1 MSRIVRRLTAQ
12 LAPLA
17 PGAATTTTSGGR
29 CCLVSLL
36 APPAATTPL
45 AGARRLLSTSWVV
58 RAPTRQEAA
67 TLISAP
73 DTKVDVRYGGVAL
86 DPADAPVVLLFGWA
100 GASFKNLGKYA
111 SLYQKAGCYTA
122 QYILPTRHIFRD
134 TTEVPEV
141 MGLVWQQ
148 IEEAGLADR
157 QLFIHCLSDTGV
169 MCYQGLDIALAR
181 QGVKPNRGGVVW
193 DSCPGPYPECT
204 MARVMAF
211 LLINWM
217 CCLRDGL
224 GMSRS
229 LYSSYRL
236 LVERVWPSYLRKRKG
251 LPVELSKIEGQWC
264 GHFGLEHAH
273 RIPELFLY
281 SKKDFYLPYTYLEGV
296 VLASRKNREFKS
308 VCFPS
313 SPHVAHY
320 RYFPKEYAKHVQTF
334 VLSHAEG
341 RGVPES
347 AEKEDETTR
356 EFRTSFGY

>member
-1 MSRIVRRLTAQ
+1 MSRLARRLVSLVPTTPGAPLLTDSCR
-12 LAPLA
+12 LAPLLIRPA
-17 PGAATTTTSGGR
+17 
-29 CCLVSLL
+29 VSV
-36 APPAATTPL
+36 PL
-45 AGARRLLSTSWVV
+45 GGARRLLSTSMVC
-58 RAPTRQEAA
+58 RAPTLEEAA

-73 DTKVDVRYGGVAL
+73 DKLVEVKYGGVAL
-86 DPADAPVVLLFGWA
+86 DPTKAPVVLLFGWA

-111 SLYQKAGCYTA
+111 KLYQKAGCFTA
-122 QYILPTRHIFRD
+122 QFILPTRHIFRD
-134 TTEVPEV
+134 TTEVPEL
-141 MGLVWQQ
+141 MWLVWQKL
-148 IEEAGLADR
+148 EEAQLADR

-181 QGVKPNRGGVVW
+181 QGVTPNRGGVVW
-193 DSCPGPYPECT
+193 DSCPGPYPECN

-211 LLINWM
+211 LIINWM
-217 CCLRDGL
+217 CSLRDGL

-229 LYSSYRL
+229 LHSSYRL
-236 LVERVWPSYLRKRKG
+236 MVERVWPSYLRKWKG

-273 RIPELFLY
+273 STPELFLY
-281 SKKDFYLPYTYLEGV
+281 SKKDFYLPYKYLEDV

-308 VCFPS
+308 VCFPT
-313 SPHVAHY
+313 SPHVAHF

-334 VLSHAEG
+334 VLSHVEG

-347 AEKEDETTR
+347 AEKEDENTR